1 MTDAAI
7 ALILGY
13 ALGSIPFAFI
23 VTKAFG
29 LGDIRQ
35 VGSGNVG
42 TTNVLRTGNK
52 LATALTFTGD
62 VGKGIVAVLIARAWG
77 ENAAMAAALGA
88 FTGHIF
94 PVWLNFKGGKGLATC
109 AGILAA
115 LTPVVAL
122 CAAATWLAT
131 AVITRISS
139 LAALVTAVS
148 VVANLRVVRNLHVV
162 DTERGAIVLEH
173 INALRMIDAS
183 ATELR
188 RAWPRP
194 CAAWSARSKT
204 RRGSACAWPK
214 WAR

>member
-1 MTDAAI
+1 MTDAAL
-7 ALILGY
+7 ALLMGY

-23 VTKAFG
+23 VTKLFG

-52 LATALTFTGD
+52 LAAALTLIGD
-62 VGKGIVAVLIARAWG
+62 VGKAVVAVLVAKAWG

-122 CAAATWLAT
+122 CAACTWLAT
-131 AVITRISS
+131 AFLTRISS
-139 LAALVTAVS
+139 LAALVTAALAPFYMLVFGPTTYAIGTT
-148 VVANLRVVRNLHVV
+148 VLAALIFVTHRENIARLAAG
-162 DTERGAIVLEH
+162 TE
-173 INALRMIDAS
+173 
-183 ATELR
+183 
-188 RAWPRP
+188 PRIGQ
-194 CAAWSARSKT
+194 K
-204 RRGSACAWPK
+204 K
-214 WAR
+214 